1 MYGQSKYGQLP
12 YGVDGVPEEE
22 KEAYY
27 EDLTKLVPEFVA
39 SLREMKA
46 LYTAEGYQIGYL
58 QHALTD
64 VIDQCFLVTA
74 TWGLKRWEQLM
85 GLPTNMMLTYE
96 QRREIIAAKLR
107 GQGTPTMQSIKAAAA
122 AFSGGEVEV
131 LEDNPRSTFIV
142 RFIGVKGIP
151 RNMQGFIDMLEEM
164 KPAHLAY
171 RFEYR
176 YTTWAEMK
184 KYTWGSLGTMTW
196 GDTRT
201 LKEA

>member
-1 MYGQSKYGQLP
+1 MYGQSRYGQLP
-12 YGVDGVPEEE
+12 YGGDGVPEEE
-22 KEAYY
+22 KGSYY

-46 LYTAEGYQIGYL
+46 LYIAEGYQVGYL
-58 QHALTD
+58 QHALED
-64 VIDQCFLVTA
+64 GLDQCFLLTA

-85 GLPTNMMLTYE
+85 GLPTNMTLTYE
-96 QRREIIAAKLR
+96 QRREILTAKLR
-107 GQGTPTMQSIKAAAA
+107 GQGTPTKQNIREAAA

-131 LEDNPRSTFIV
+131 LEDNPNSTFIV

-171 RFEYR
+171 TFEYR
-176 YTTWAEMK
+176 YTTWEEMK
-184 KYTWGSLGTMTW
+184 QHTWGSLGAMAW
-196 GDTRT
+196 EDTRT